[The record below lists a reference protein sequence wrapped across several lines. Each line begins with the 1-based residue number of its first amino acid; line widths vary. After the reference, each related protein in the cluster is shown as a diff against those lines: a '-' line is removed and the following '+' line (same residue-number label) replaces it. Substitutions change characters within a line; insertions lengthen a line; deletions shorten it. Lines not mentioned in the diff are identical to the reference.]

1 MSVIIDE
8 VVSEAGEP
16 PAAGPVAAAPPAAAA
31 PPVDLDRLAY
41 EMARRR
47 HRAQRLWAD

>member
-1 MSVIIDE
+1 MSVMIDE
-8 VVSEAGEP
+8 VVSEVAEP
-16 PAAGPVAAAPPAAAA
+16 PAAGTVAAASPGTAA
-31 PPVDLDRLAY
+31 PPLDLDRLAY

>member
-1 MSVIIDE
+1 MSVVIDE
-8 VVSEAGEP
+8 VVSEVAEP
-16 PAAGPVAAAPPAAAA
+16 PVAGTVAAALPGAA
-31 PPVDLDRLAY
+31 PPLDLDRLAY

>member
-1 MSVIIDE
+1 MSVVIDE
-8 VVSEAGEP
+8 VVSEVAEP
-16 PAAGPVAAAPPAAAA
+16 PVAGAAAAAPSGAAAPPL
-31 PPVDLDRLAY
+31 DLERLAF